1 MVEIVQGRLMWGL
14 VVGNVNP
21 SRSIVI
27 GVVRVVVVLG
37 LHGG

>member
-1 MVEIVQGRLMWGL
+1 MVEVVQGRLMWGL
-14 VVGNVNP
+14 VIGNVHP
-21 SRSIVI
+21 VCSVVI